1 MGSVYWY
8 SSIWI
13 TLTTFLIACRTWED
27 RDVAAAAL
35 ATPAAAL
42 RDKMAAAARYRSTHG
57 QEVWMV
63 LR

>member
-1 MGSVYWY
+1 
-8 SSIWI
+8 
-13 TLTTFLIACRTWED
+13 LIAWRTRED
-27 RDVAAAAL
+27 KGVVAAAL

-42 RDKMAAAARYRSTHG
+42 RDKMAAAARYLSTQG